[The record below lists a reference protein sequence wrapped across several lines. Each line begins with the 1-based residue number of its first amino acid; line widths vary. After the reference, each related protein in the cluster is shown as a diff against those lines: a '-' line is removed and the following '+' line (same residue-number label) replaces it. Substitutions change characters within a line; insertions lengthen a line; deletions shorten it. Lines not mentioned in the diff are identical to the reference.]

1 MKVELK
7 RTFTISSN
15 NKMSIWNKM
24 TGLLDYNPASLS
36 GCIDVIVA
44 ENESGQLKSTPF
56 HIRVG
61 KFKLFKST
69 DQMITLKING
79 VESEH
84 HMKISKTGVGYWEI
98 EADKDELEE
107 DGVDIYSDEESK
119 PDQNDDKN
127 ILKSSQNK
135 IKSETKLE
143 ESKETES
150 PPKEE
155 EATKIK
161 EKEPSVYPLRKMSES
176 IKDDMHIKRERTI
189 DDMTE
194 VEDKIE
200 MSICGHLLNEDSDK
214 KTILETFSQNKV
226 EFSQFDRDPYRILD
240 DERLMIKVGRRIYDR
255 HIGVPQIFSLLSFD
269 SELTPFSIAKLK
281 KDQEQ
286 EFEDLQGE
294 ESVIH
299 QNEGRKFRKSL
310 KPKHEVLSS
319 LKLREGLNELEYHF
333 IGNMDTPIV
342 LKSRIFFYKYAIQ
355 RRIIISDIDGTITRS
370 DVLGHVMPF
379 LSQDWSHQDI
389 CDLFTKL
396 ASRGYIM
403 IYLTARNIGL
413 FAKTLNYLKSVKQ
426 KGLTLPEGPIVT
438 SPDSLLE
445 SFKREMI
452 IKNPEVFKIQVLRDI
467 KQVFGETQDY
477 NPIFAG
483 FGNKDTDAIAYRVI
497 SIPKRRVFIIN
508 PKGDIYNL
516 KTQVTVSYGQLA
528 TNLEEDFPPFDSNR
542 SPDEEPI
549 MRRQTMY
556 DIADLKNSFVNKSN
570 ADL

>member
-1 MKVELK
+1 MRVDLK
-7 RTFTISSN
+7 GSIATSSN

-44 ENESGQLKSTPF
+44 EDEKGQLRSTPF

-69 DQMITLKING
+69 DQIITLKING
-79 VESEH
+79 VENEN
-84 HMKISKTGVGYWEI
+84 HMKISKTGIGYWEI
-98 EADKDELEE
+98 EADQDDLEE
-107 DGVDIYSDEESK
+107 DRVDLYSDEESK
-119 PDQNDDKN
+119 PEQSDNKLEQ
-127 ILKSSQNK
+127 KSSQNE
-135 IKSETKLE
+135 IKSESKLE
-143 ESKETES
+143 EIKGTES
-150 PPKEE
+150 PPKETE
-155 EATKIK
+155 STKTK

-176 IKDDMHIKRERTI
+176 IKDDMHIKKERAV
-189 DDMTE
+189 DEMTE

-214 KTILETFSQNKV
+214 KTILETFAQNKV
-226 EFSQFDRDPYRILD
+226 EFSQFDKDPYRILD
-240 DERLMIKVGRRIYDR
+240 DERLMIKIGRRIYDR

-281 KDQEQ
+281 RDQEQ
-286 EFEDLQGE
+286 EVEDLQMI

-299 QNEGRKFRKSL
+299 KNEGRKFRKSL
-310 KPKHEVLSS
+310 KPKHDVLSS
-319 LKLREGLNELEYHF
+319 LNLREGLNELEYHF
-333 IGNMDTPIV
+333 IGNMDSPVV
-342 LKSRIFFYKYAIQ
+342 LKSRVFFYKYAIQ
-355 RRIIISDIDGTITRS
+355 RRVVISDIDGTITRS

-413 FAKTLNYLKSVKQ
+413 FSKTLNYLKSVKQ
-426 KGLTLPEGPIVT
+426 KGMTLPEGPIVT
-438 SPDSLLE
+438 SPDSLFE

-467 KQVFGETQDY
+467 KQVFGETKDY

-528 TNLEEDFPPFDSNR
+528 TNIEEDFPPFDSTHC
-542 SPDEEPI
+542 PEEEPI
-549 MRRQTMY
+549 LRRQTMF
-556 DIADLKNSFVNKSN
+556 DISDFKNSFVNKSN
-570 ADL
+570 AEL